1 VLLLEAW
8 QPHAGAIA
16 AADLAL
22 CITSRITTD
31 ATCRLGGGAGHRGG
45 HAALA
50 RLHLGLPGA
59 QTPGTLSFF
68 QALLF
73 RFCVPLIHRAI
84 ACQEE
89 LRGEPNATRRL
100 LRSVDPTSALA
111 AVQVADCGVFVLGEV
126 AGVAGRTTLLG
137 ALGEWYCVASATASW
152 ALPARRAADAGRE
165 WAAEARAVADRLRD
179 TATRAARDAAADAK
193 GWAARAQQA
202 AEEVRDDAERKMS
215 GR

>member
-1 VLLLEAW
+1 
-8 QPHAGAIA
+8 
-16 AADLAL
+16 
-22 CITSRITTD
+22 
-31 ATCRLGGGAGHRGG
+31 
-45 HAALA
+45 
-50 RLHLGLPGA
+50 
-59 QTPGTLSFF
+59 
-68 QALLF
+68 
-73 RFCVPLIHRAI
+73 
-84 ACQEE
+84 
-89 LRGEPNATRRL
+89 
-100 LRSVDPTSALA
+100 VDPTSALA
-111 AVQVADCGVFVLGEV
+111 AVQVVDCGVFVLGEV

-215 GR
+215 GRS